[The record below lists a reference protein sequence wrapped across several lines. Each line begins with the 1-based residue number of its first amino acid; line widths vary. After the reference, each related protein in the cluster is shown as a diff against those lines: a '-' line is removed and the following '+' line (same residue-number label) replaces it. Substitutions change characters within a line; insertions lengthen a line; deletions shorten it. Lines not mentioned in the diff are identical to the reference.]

1 MSQAETRAGDRSLVD
16 RGWVDKSPTDNAET
30 ALRLCRALAQQI
42 ESGLAVERERVSHP
56 QLSASTPSA
65 GDSGQFVAVGV
76 GLQAK

>member
-16 RGWVDKSPTDNAET
+16 RGWFDKSLTDNAET

-56 QLSASTPSA
+56 QLNASTPSA
-65 GDSGQFVAVGV
+65 GDNGQFVAVGV